1 MNYSVSGMKIIF
13 YYSVFGMA
21 LLTGLLAGTVA
32 GVSLLTAGLIGK
44 ISMLGTFPEKKFP
57 KRQLPQGIFPNGNFP
72 NVQFLRAA
80 TSQVCLPLRVSP
92 LPILASAFGPF
103 VACSASVPVLSII
116 MFEQWSWSSRTLGD
130 DSLIARCHT

>member
-44 ISMLGTFPEKKFP
+44 ISMLGTFPEK
-57 KRQLPQGIFPNGNFP
+57 NFP
-72 NVQFLRAA
+72 SGNCPRVFFQMAI
-80 TSQVCLPLRVSP
+80 SQ
-92 LPILASAFGPF
+92 
-103 VACSASVPVLSII
+103 
-116 MFEQWSWSSRTLGD
+116 MFNF
-130 DSLIARCHT
+130 